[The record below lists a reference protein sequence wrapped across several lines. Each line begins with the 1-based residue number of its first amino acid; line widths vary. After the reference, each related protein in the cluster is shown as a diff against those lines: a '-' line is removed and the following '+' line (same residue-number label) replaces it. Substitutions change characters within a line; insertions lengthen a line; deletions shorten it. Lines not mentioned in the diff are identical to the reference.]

1 MSKFDKLRWLSAG
14 VLLAIPVVGPHP
26 LSAQTPAP
34 ALVQPSHPAQS
45 APQAQPTP
53 QPQVTPE
60 EIGDTLMVHRRYQ
73 AAIET
78 YRKSPVMTAVLWNKL
93 GIAYQMMF
101 DMDDASNCYKKSLK
115 LNPHNAQVLNN
126 LGTVQDALKKYKS
139 AERYYRK
146 ALKIDPKSALIY
158 KNLGTNLLTRRK
170 YEKGWDAYKKA
181 LALDPAIFEN
191 TTSPRAVN
199 PASVQER
206 GALNY
211 YMAKGCVQAGRPDC
225 AIGYLRR
232 ALNEG
237 FTTPKKI
244 ASDAEFSRLRGV
256 PEFDELIEAHKS
268 Q

>member
-1 MSKFDKLRWLSAG
+1 
-14 VLLAIPVVGPHP
+14 
-26 LSAQTPAP
+26 
-34 ALVQPSHPAQS
+34 
-45 APQAQPTP
+45 
-53 QPQVTPE
+53 
-60 EIGDTLMVHRRYQ
+60 MVHQRYQ
-73 AAIET
+73 AAIEA
-78 YRKSPVMTAVLWNKL
+78 YRKSPAMTAVLWNKL

-101 DMDDASNCYKKSLK
+101 DMEDASNCYKKSLK
-115 LNPHNAQVLNN
+115 LNPHNSQVLNN

-146 ALKIDPKSALIY
+146 ALKIDPTSALIY

-181 LALDPAIFEN
+181 LALDPTIFEN

-199 PASVQER
+199 SASVQER

-225 AIGYLRR
+225 AIEYLRM

-237 FTTPKKI
+237 FTSSKKI
-244 ASDAEFSRLRGV
+244 AADAEFSSLHGN
-256 PEFDELIEAHKS
+256 PEFDELIEPHKS